1 MPRPNRVAK
10 AYTDTALSQAA
21 ELGMTPEELAMVM
34 APMRDP
40 NTVYVYAG
48 TGQPDPHT
56 HTRQDQPYTACRAMS
71 LPRLSSIA
79 RGLE

>member
-40 NTVYVYAG
+40 DTVYVYAG
-48 TGQPDPHT
+48 TGKQRLHT
-56 HTRQDQPYTACRAMS
+56 HKARAAIPGS
-71 LPRLSSIA
+71 SWHVFIPRLVSSA
-79 RGLE
+79 RCLE